1 MKLITWNVQWFC
13 GLDDVVSVERVVG
26 EARAMADFDVL
37 CLQEVAV
44 NYPQLMGNAGFDQV
58 ARLRELL
65 PGFEVC
71 FGAAVDELGGA
82 GNADTAR
89 QGGHAV
95 GGERGCQRQQFGNLV
110 ATRLPVAQVQHTPL
124 PYPADGGVRS
134 MPRMCTS
141 VTVLAPLGPV
151 RVMTTHLEFYS
162 PRQRMAQ
169 AQALLDIHAQ
179 ACAQAAHPPLADETG
194 GPFQSK
200 VHTASA
206 VLCGDFNFESSSP
219 EYALIAQALAQNEN
233 SPGFSSR
240 QDSARQFTDAWRT
253 AHGEAPHAPTFRLFD
268 RRYGPEPICCDFV
281 FVSEDLKPR
290 VRQMEVNLQTRASDH
305 QPVLLELS

>member
-13 GLDDVVSVERVVG
+13 GLDDVVSVERVVD

-44 NYPQLMGNAGFDQV
+44 NYPQLTGNAGFDQV
-58 ARLRELL
+58 ARLRQLL

-71 FGAAVDELGGA
+71 FGAAVDESG
-82 GNADTAR
+82 R
-89 QGGHAV
+89 H
-95 GGERGCQRQQFGNLV
+95 GERQQFGNLV
-110 ATRLPVAQVQHTPL
+110 ATRLPVVQVQHCPL
-124 PYPADGGVRS
+124 PYPADIGVRS

-141 VTVLAPLGPV
+141 VTVMTSLGPV

-162 PRQRMAQ
+162 TRQRLAQ

-179 ACAQAAHPPLADETG
+179 ACAQAAEPPLADETG

-200 VHTASA
+200 THTSSA
-206 VLCGDFNFESSSP
+206 VLCGDFNFEVANE
-219 EYALIAQALAQNEN
+219 EYALLTRDGAAGARKPAPKPTRPPSPLPALV
-233 SPGFSSR
+233 
-240 QDSARQFTDAWRT
+240 SARAPLPPSALCDAWPL
-253 AHGEAPHAPTFRLFD
+253 AHGGAPHDPTFRLFD

-281 FVSEDLKPR
+281 FVSDDLKQR
-290 VRQMEVNLQTRASDH
+290 IVKMEVNAQTRASDH
-305 QPVLLELS
+305 QPVLLELA